1 MIKVILYTFKY
12 SRITAFVRYKMVD
25 RKVTVL
31 SFRVMSEVMIMGSQ
45 NIVSEADIDYFC
57 LEAVTFKH

>member
-1 MIKVILYTFKY
+1 
-12 SRITAFVRYKMVD
+12 MVD

-31 SFRVMSEVMIMGSQ
+31 SFRVMSEVMIMESQ